1 MSLLVR
7 LPLVLRRF
15 QRGRRLAGLV
25 AGAGL
30 LAGLAWLGQ
39 GAPSASAATA
49 GAKAATSASAALP
62 DANRMQMAAQPDFAR
77 MQAVGQVMFFDK
89 ALSASGRVSCASC
102 HDPAHAFG
110 PPNGLS
116 VQPGGADG
124 AALGVRA
131 VPSLRYQQNV
141 PPFTMHRFDDDFDE
155 SVDQGPSGGH
165 TWDGRAST
173 LHEQAAIPLLARHE
187 MANASPADVVAKL
200 RRAPYAAQF
209 RATFGAD
216 ALDDDARGFQ
226 WATLALEMFQQDAAR
241 FYPYSSRYD
250 DYLRGKAKLSERE
263 LRGLALF
270 NDAKKGNCASCHL
283 SEVSPNNGSFPAFS
297 DFGHIALGVP
307 RNRALPANRDPS
319 FHDLGTCAILP
330 GSVDAEARASL
341 CGAFRTPS
349 LRNVA
354 VRQVFFHNGVFHD
367 LAEVIRFY
375 VTRDSDPQRWYP
387 YPTRAKGPHRRYD
400 DLPAAYAGNVN
411 KEAPFD
417 LKPGEAPRLTEAE
430 IGDMVAFLRTLTDK
444 DALPAAEAVEKAAA
458 RQPGAVR
465 TGAKASASAV
475 H

>member
-1 MSLLVR
+1 MSLPAR
-7 LPLVLRRF
+7 LSPVLPRF
-15 QRGRRLAGLV
+15 HRGRRLACLL

-30 LAGLAWLGQ
+30 IGGLAWLGH
-39 GAPSASAATA
+39 GAAA
-49 GAKAATSASAALP
+49 AKSPAPVAAPP
-62 DANRMQMAAQPDFAR
+62 DANRMQMQVQPDFAR
-77 MQAVGQVMFFDK
+77 MQALGQVMFFDK
-89 ALSASGRVSCASC
+89 GLSASGRVSCASC

-124 AALGVRA
+124 AARGVRA

-155 SVDQGPSGGH
+155 SVDQGPAGGH

-173 LHEQAAIPLLARHE
+173 LHEQAAIPLLAKHE

-250 DYLRGKAKLSERE
+250 DYLRGKGQLSARE
-263 LRGLALF
+263 MRGLALF
-270 NDAKKGNCASCHL
+270 NDEKKGNCASCHL

-297 DFGHIALGVP
+297 DFGHIAIGVP
-307 RNRALPANRDPS
+307 RNRALPANRDPA
-319 FHDLGTCAILP
+319 FHDLGSCATLP
-330 GSVDAEARASL
+330 ANVGEKERAAL

-367 LAEVIRFY
+367 LEEVIRFY
-375 VTRDSDPQRWYP
+375 ITRDSDPKRWYP
-387 YPTRAKGPHRRYD
+387 YPTRAKGPHTPYD
-400 DLPAAYAGNVN
+400 DLPARYVGNIN
-411 KEAPFD
+411 REAPFD
-417 LKPGEAPRLTEAE
+417 HKAGEPPRLTEAE

-444 DALPAAEAVEKAAA
+444 DAQPAADAVAQAAA
-458 RQPGAVR
+458 KTV
-465 TGAKASASAV
+465 AKKKSAAGQR
-475 H
+475 